1 MVAQFEEC
9 KYYMNNLGNKSR
21 LLASLMGEDD
31 RSEQAE
37 TSVWES
43 FNLFQEEVSRGQEEM
58 KKEV

>member
-1 MVAQFEEC
+1 
-9 KYYMNNLGNKSR
+9 
-21 LLASLMGEDD
+21 MGEDD

-43 FNLFQEEVSRGQEEM
+43 FNLFQEEVSQGQEEM